1 VPFTSGYWSANP
13 KKHERE
19 AMEALWTPGD
29 DLKIFSVNVEGLST
43 QKAKDA
49 LKSFLLSR
57 TAMLV
62 VDESSRIKT
71 PGAKRTKA
79 LLNLGKYAPYR
90 RILTGSPITQGP
102 LDVYSQFKFLDP
114 SILGFTTY
122 TAFSH
127 HYAEFERRRTNSNR
141 SGYFEVITQY
151 KNLSELSENIKEY
164 SYRVTKDQVLD
175 LPPKIYQ
182 TRQVELG
189 KEQRRMYNQLLEEG
203 VASLGEDVQDAEQAL
218 WDMLTGENPTVS
230 VTNALSLQLRLQQII
245 GNWMV
250 DSEGNTHKIEKT
262 NKRLEQLKQVLEET
276 SGQVIVW
283 ACFVKELEE
292 IYEAL
297 EDTTVLY
304 YGAIDG
310 QTRQEAVEKFQNG
323 EARVFLGNPLA
334 GGIGLNL
341 TAANTVIYYS
351 NTFSYEIRTQS
362 EDRAH
367 RIGTT
372 DPVSYIDLEAV
383 DTIDEKVTRALQE
396 KANIANHIIDGSE
409 LVEGQTGVQLAEEGV

>member
-29 DLKIFSVNVEGLST
+29 DLKIFCVHVEGLST
-43 QKAKDA
+43 QKAKEA

-79 LLNLGKYAPYR
+79 VINLGKYAPYR
-90 RILTGSPITQGP
+90 RILTGAPITQGP
-102 LDVYSQFKFLDP
+102 LDVYSQFKFLDS
-114 SILGFTTY
+114 SILGFSTY

-127 HYAEFERRRTNSNR
+127 HFAEFQKKRTNNNR
-141 SGYFEVITQY
+141 QGYFEELVTY
-151 KNLSELSENIKEY
+151 KNLQELSDLIASH
-164 SYRVTKDQVLD
+164 SYRVTKDEVLD

-297 EDTTVLY
+297 DETTVLY

-367 RIGTT
+367 RIGTEGT
-372 DPVSYIDLEAV
+372 VTYV
-383 DTIDEKVTRALQE
+383 DMQASGTIDEKVTDALQ
-396 KANIANHIIDGSE
+396 KKSDMADHIVDGKE
-409 LVEGQTGVQLAEEGV
+409 LEVLKYEEAKG